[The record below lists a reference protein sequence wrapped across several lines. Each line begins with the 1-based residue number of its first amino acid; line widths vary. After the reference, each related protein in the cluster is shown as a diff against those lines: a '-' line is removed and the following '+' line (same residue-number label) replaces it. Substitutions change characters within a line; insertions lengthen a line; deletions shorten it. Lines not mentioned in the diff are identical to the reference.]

1 MYQKEQTRLSPMN
14 YLHVYINYHVQYTVK
29 KNIY

>member
-14 YLHVYINYHVQYTVK
+14 YLHVSITNHVQYTVK
-29 KNIY
+29 KIY